1 MRPFFCL
8 FPASFDFHPG
18 LEAFKGFC
26 HGSSKSGVR
35 MGRTYLFECPKCGY
49 SARVSGREDRGFT
62 VCIQTIIC
70 RDCKRLYDAVVRLK
84 VAESGPTTLP
94 RSVSKFKTNNLLPLN
109 GSHESPPPFQIALNR
124 LAFPGQ
130 TMFKW
135 KEYKLRCPV
144 SSFHRVEPCA
154 EVEKCPRCGTFL
166 ERHALPFRIWD

>member
-1 MRPFFCL
+1 
-8 FPASFDFHPG
+8 
-18 LEAFKGFC
+18 
-26 HGSSKSGVR
+26 

-49 SARVSGREDRGFT
+49 SAKVSGQEDRGFT
-62 VCIQTIIC
+62 LCIQTIVC
-70 RDCKRLYDAVVRLK
+70 RDCKKLYDAVIRIKVSEAGSSGLRLP
-84 VAESGPTTLP
+84 A
-94 RSVSKFKTNNLLPLN
+94 SKFKTKNLLPLN

-135 KEYKLRCPV
+135 KEFKLRCPV
-144 SSFHRVEPCA
+144 SQFHQVEPCA